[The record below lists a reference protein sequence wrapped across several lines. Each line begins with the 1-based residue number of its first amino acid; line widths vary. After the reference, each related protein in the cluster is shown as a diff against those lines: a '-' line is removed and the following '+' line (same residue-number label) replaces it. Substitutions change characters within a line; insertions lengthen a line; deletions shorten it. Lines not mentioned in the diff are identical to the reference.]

1 MRGNIAGHSC
11 EITSFKRDRLQ
22 GVDAVASM
30 ARLRKSVAMIGMMG
44 AGKTAVGAAVA
55 KGLKVPFF
63 DTDAEIQRAANA
75 SVAEIFARDGEAF
88 FRQKE
93 RQVLVRLLSD
103 RPCIL
108 STGGGA
114 FLAERNRIAIGSHGV
129 ALWIRADRQLLW
141 NRVRHKDTRPLLR
154 TADPKATLFEL
165 IACREPCYRLA
176 DLVVDAEPGLSVD
189 EMAEKTIGVIAQ
201 RPDVLEA

>member
-1 MRGNIAGHSC
+1 
-11 EITSFKRDRLQ
+11 
-22 GVDAVASM
+22 M
-30 ARLRKSVAMIGMMG
+30 ARLLKSVVMVGMMG

-55 KGLKVPFF
+55 RCLGVPFL

-75 SVAEIFARDGEAF
+75 TVSEIFARSGEAF
-88 FRQKE
+88 FREKE
-93 RQVLVRLLSD
+93 HQILVRLLAD

-114 FLAERNRIAIGSHGV
+114 YLVERNRAAISSHGV
-129 ALWIRADRQLLW
+129 ALWIRADRRLLW

-154 TADPKATLFEL
+154 TADPKATLFDL
-165 IACREPCYRLA
+165 IETREPSYRLA

-189 EMAEKTIGVIAQ
+189 EMAQKTIGVIA
-201 RPDVLEA
+201 RRCDVLETRE